1 MRFERR
7 AEDRTVCAG
16 RRLYSTPRGR
26 TEGRGSALAPVVGR
40 EGAQPHRPIQIVAR
54 PPNLAVLLIHCDH
67 QLILR
72 KISKFDATRC
82 QILRLKCTK
91 FDFRWGP
98 NWGSLQLTLDPVAV
112 FKGATSSG
120 GRGERRNEQRGEGKR
135 RGKVVKGKRGTRR
148 GQPPRQY
155 FGLEPSLP
163 TKRTRRERKPGS
175 C

>member
-1 MRFERR
+1 MHWTPIVQYVAWTDRRWRFR
-7 AEDRTVCAG
+7 AGAG
-16 RRLYSTPRGR
+16 GG
-26 TEGRGSALAPVVGR
+26 EG
-40 EGAQPHRPIQIVAR
+40 GAQPHRPIQIVAR
-54 PPNLAVLLIHCDH
+54 PQNLAVLLIHCDH

-120 GRGERRNEQRGEGKR
+120 GRGERRNERRGEGKR

-148 GQPPRQY
+148 GHPPNI
-155 FGLEPSLP
+155 SA
-163 TKRTRRERKPGS
+163 
-175 C
+175 